1 MIRRGIDPREIG
13 GNIEIARATA
23 RELVALYR
31 GLLNAGGVPPDEL
44 DDARQAAE
52 RWCRRAGLDFQ
63 REVTRRAADQ

>member
-1 MIRRGIDPREIG
+1 MIRRGVDPLAIG
-13 GNIEIARATA
+13 DNIEIARATA
-23 RELVALYR
+23 RELVQLY
-31 GLLNAGGVPPDEL
+31 GSMLNAGGFPPDEL